1 MDKKNL
7 QFVLVETSHPGN
19 IGAAARAMKNMGIE
33 KLALVS
39 PCEYQTYECYA
50 RASGADELVDN
61 AVVYQDLA
69 SAVANSNLVVGTSAR
84 IRSLAWPQLNPRE
97 AAGKIHNLS
106 DGSVASIVFG
116 RERSGLTNEELALCS
131 SLLVIP
137 TDGAFS
143 SLNVAAAV
151 QVVAYEVMCA
161 SESTSQVI
169 EDPVEASADQAE
181 LNRFYDHLF
190 GVMREVDYL
199 DPDNPRLL
207 ESRVR
212 RLFNRS
218 QPNRPELQL
227 LRGFLSAIQKYG
239 GKKIG

>member
-19 IGAAARAMKNMGIE
+19 IGAAARAMKNMGISQ
-33 KLALVS
+33 LALVN
-39 PCEYQTYECYA
+39 PCEYQTYDCYA

-69 SAVANSNLVVGTSAR
+69 SAVADSNLVVGTSAR
-84 IRSLAWPQLNPRE
+84 IRSLSWPQLNPRSAAAEVLGLAEE
-97 AAGKIHNLS
+97 AS
-106 DGSVASIVFG
+106 ASIVFG
-116 RERSGLTNEELALCS
+116 RERSGLTNDELALCA

-137 TDGAFS
+137 TDGIFS

-151 QVVAYEVMCA
+151 QVVAYEIMCA
-161 SESTSQVI
+161 SESPPQEA
-169 EDPVEASADQAE
+169 EDSAEAPADQAE
-181 LNRFYDHLF
+181 LHRFYDHFF
-190 GVMREVDYL
+190 GVMQEVDYL

-207 ESRVR
+207 ESRIR

-218 QPNRPELQL
+218 RPNRSELQL
-227 LRGFLSAIQKYG
+227 LRGFFSAVQKYG
-239 GKKIG
+239 KSNN

>member
-19 IGAAARAMKNMGIE
+19 IGAAARAMKNMGIGR
-33 KLALVS
+33 LALVN
-39 PCEYQTYECYA
+39 PCDYQTYDCYA

-61 AVVYQDLA
+61 ATVYQDLA
-69 SAVANSNLVVGTSAR
+69 SAVADSNLVVGTSAR
-84 IRSLAWPQLNPRE
+84 VRSLAWPQLSPRQ
-97 AAGKIHNLS
+97 AAAEVLGLTQES
-106 DGSVASIVFG
+106 SASVVFG

-143 SLNVAAAV
+143 SLNIAAAV

-161 SESTSQVI
+161 TELPQQVV
-169 EDPVEASADQAE
+169 EDPTEAPADQAE
-181 LNRFYDHLF
+181 LHRFYDHLF
-190 GVMREVDYL
+190 DVMQQVDYL

-207 ESRVR
+207 ESRIR
-212 RLFNRS
+212 RLFNRTR
-218 QPNRPELQL
+218 PNRPELQL
-227 LRGFLSAIQKYG
+227 LRGFLSAVQKDIRKNPY
-239 GKKIG
+239 